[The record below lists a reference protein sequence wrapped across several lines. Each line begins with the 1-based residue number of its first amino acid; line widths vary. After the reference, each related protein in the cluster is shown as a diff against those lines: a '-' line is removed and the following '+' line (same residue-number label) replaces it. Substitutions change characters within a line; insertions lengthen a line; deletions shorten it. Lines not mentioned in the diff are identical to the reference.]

1 MNQLTIKKIV
11 AIVVN
16 VFLAVLLF
24 WLLVNCPAATVLTT
38 VVLWLFA
45 AASIGSLLYF
55 LYWVPGK

>member
-1 MNQLTIKKIV
+1 MNQLTVKKIV

-24 WLLVNCPAATVLTT
+24 WLLVTCPEATVLTT
-38 VVLWLFA
+38 IVLWLLA
-45 AASIGSLLYF
+45 VACIGSLLYF

>member
-1 MNQLTIKKIV
+1 MNPLTIKKIV

-24 WLLVNCPAATVLTT
+24 WLLVNCPEATVLTT
-38 VVLWLFA
+38 AVLWLLA
-45 AASIGSLLYF
+45 VTCIGSLLYF